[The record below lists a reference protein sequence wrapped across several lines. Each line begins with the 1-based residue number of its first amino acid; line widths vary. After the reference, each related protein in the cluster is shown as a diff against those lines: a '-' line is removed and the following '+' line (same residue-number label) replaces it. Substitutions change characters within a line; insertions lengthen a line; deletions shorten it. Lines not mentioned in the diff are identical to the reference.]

1 MYYEVTYGYKN
12 HCGVQVMSV
21 GGSTV
26 HSESQARRMFHHIRP
41 ASAGFFIIEINPH

>member
-12 HCGVQVMSV
+12 HCGAQVMSV

-26 HSESQARRMFHHIRP
+26 HTEVQARAMFHHIRP
-41 ASAGFFIIEINPH
+41 AEAGFHIISIKPH